1 MLKKLLS
8 TAVLSLSLL
17 ILLIPAPNSYAGPGS
32 TIVYSEDFESGF
44 VIPPEFVSVNPASE
58 NIEGTQG
65 YSGFGFDDNFLRNTS
80 GLPDGPEAANPTT
93 LVLNNLVCHTSVDIN
108 YYAAIIDSWDGIG
121 SPANVGPDFFNLV
134 VDGQTKFVQAFQSA
148 QGTQTYENP
157 PTSITLAFKQAL
169 GFNGQWLDS
178 AYNMDLEPAFH
189 NIAHTSNSLT
199 IDWVTLPTGWQ
210 GGIDESWAIDNVEVI
225 LNGIDDPSCVTP
237 PPPDDGVVGGE
248 FLPIET
254 TSLLLAAASSP
265 AAWLTSLTIVALGIG
280 AYVFTRNPNNIRN
293 IKVILRDYL
302 DRL

>member
-1 MLKKLLS
+1 LKKLLS

-32 TIVYSEDFESGF
+32 TIVYSEDFETGP
-44 VIPPEFVSVNPASE
+44 IPPEFVDVNPASE

-65 YSGFGFDDNFLRNTS
+65 YSGLGFDDNFLRNTS
-80 GLPDGPEAANPTT
+80 GLPDGPEARNPTT
-93 LVLNNLVCHTSVDIN
+93 LVLNDLDCHTSVDIN
-108 YYAAIIDSWDGIG
+108 FYLAIIDSWDGTG
-121 SPANVGPDFFNLV
+121 SPANVGPDSFIVTVNA
-134 VDGQTKFVQAFQSA
+134 QNKFAQIFQSA

-157 PTSITLAFKQAL
+157 ATAITLAFKQVL
-169 GFNGQWLDS
+169 GFNAQWFDS
-178 AYNMDLEPAFH
+178 AYNLGLDSSLDGIP
-189 NIAHTSNSLT
+189 HTANSLT
-199 IDWVTLPTGWQ
+199 IAWNSGNPNFQ
-210 GGIDESWAIDNVEVI
+210 GGPDESWAIDNIEII
-225 LNGIDDPSCVTP
+225 LNGINDPSCDTTP
-237 PPPDDGVVGGE
+237 PPPLPPTVGGE

-265 AAWLTSLTIVALGIG
+265 AAWLTSLTIAALGIG